1 MIQCKKIV
9 GNKSVNLKMDC
20 GNRYEKKFC
29 NGNCYIC
36 KHSIASMTI
45 PELMGLIR
53 LVNESETKKSEFNL
67 FTENL
72 IEIVWAVDYLR
83 LENPEKYDYKYLDN
97 VDSTYL
103 KQIFIDWANEF
114 ENIHKGKDWD
124 EDDYFVTIENYT
136 AEKLAEFVEGLK
148 GCSA

>member
-1 MIQCKKIV
+1 MILRKTKNV
-9 GNKSVNLKMDC
+9 TFKMDC

-45 PELMGLIR
+45 PEAMNLVR
-53 LVNESETKKSEFNL
+53 LAEKSEIEKIELNH

-72 IEIVWAVDYLR
+72 IEIVWATDYLR

-97 VDSTYL
+97 FDSMEL
-103 KQIFIDWANEF
+103 KYKFIDWANEF
-114 ENIHKGKDWD
+114 EQIHKGKDWN
-124 EDDYFVTIENYT
+124 EEDYFETIENFT
-136 AEKLAEFVEGLK
+136 AEKLEEFVKEKRLY
-148 GCSA
+148 AV